1 MRQKDFGFY
10 AHEIQAAKQ
19 DAERFKQVTGVNFT
33 IDNARR
39 ALLDAAQTTMIFFHN
54 DIDNPAL
61 EQSRARFHKILRS
74 LPRKELD
81 EISKLLRVEV
91 FAHLR
96 LNYGNL
102 AADWLILNL

>member
-1 MRQKDFGFY
+1 MKKDFGFY
-10 AHEIQAAKQ
+10 AAELQAAEK
-19 DAERFKQVTGVNFT
+19 ESRKFKQVTGANFT

-54 DIDNPAL
+54 DIDNPCL

-74 LPRKELD
+74 LPHKTLSETSQLIKT
-81 EISKLLRVEV
+81 EI
-91 FAHLR
+91 FAKLR
-96 LNYGNL
+96 LDYGNL